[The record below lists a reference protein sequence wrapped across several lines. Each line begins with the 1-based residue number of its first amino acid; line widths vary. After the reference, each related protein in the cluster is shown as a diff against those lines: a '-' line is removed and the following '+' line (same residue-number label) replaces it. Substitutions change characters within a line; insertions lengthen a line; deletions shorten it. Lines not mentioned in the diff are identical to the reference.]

1 MAVARYFGPCTPLL
15 SKSLPQTQLEALPSS
30 AADGSNVGA
39 FLLLFWLPHALFC
52 FLLYFSSWFY
62 LNCVTISKGLCF
74 IVHKLS
80 TYCYYL
86 FFSCLSTGYHST
98 RLVSPFACGALK
110 LRVSRPG
117 GRATLSSPP
126 GPRLQLRSHSA
137 IF

>member
-1 MAVARYFGPCTPLL
+1 MITGGLANGSCPSFWSMYSLL

-30 AADGSNVGA
+30 AADGSNVGV

-62 LNCVTISKGLCF
+62 LNCVTVSKWLCF

-86 FFSCLSTGYHST
+86 FFSCLSTGYHSDPVR
-98 RLVSPFACGALK
+98 RLRRASNAA
-110 LRVSRPG
+110 G
-117 GRATLSSPP
+117 GG
-126 GPRLQLRSHSA
+126 GPRLAVPPRPTL
-137 IF
+137 